1 MATLIELYEEE
12 KRLYEKQ
19 VARKAAQAEAEKVE
33 NAEIRKLQDKI
44 VEKIAEEREQQNER

>member
-12 KRLYEKQ
+12 QRLYKKQ

-33 NAEIRKLQDKI
+33 KAEIRKLQD
-44 VEKIAEEREQQNER
+44 EIAEEREQQNKR

>member
-12 KRLYEKQ
+12 QRLYKKQ

-33 NAEIRKLQDKI
+33 KAEIRKLQDEI
-44 VEKIAEEREQQNER
+44 AEKIAEEREQQNKR

>member
-19 VARKAAQAEAEKVE
+19 VARKAAQAEAEKSE
-33 NAEIRKLQDKI
+33 KEEIRKLQDEI
-44 VEKIAEEREQQNER
+44 AEKIAEEREQQNKR